1 MKNILIK
8 LIVLLTV
15 IGCNSVPSGCVRIDF
30 TNKSNENIKSISFT
44 DLIDNIE
51 NIENIEVGETKTLT
65 FKHSGEGTYQFIVE
79 FESGKQLVEK
89 ERYVEQGYFITENIF
104 DTIVKTDY

>member
-1 MKNILIK
+1 MKNILII

-15 IGCNSVPSGCVRIDF
+15 IGCNSIPSGCVRIDF
-30 TNKSNENIKSISFT
+30 TNKSNENIKSISFP
-44 DLIDNIE
+44 DLIDT
-51 NIENIEVGETKTLT
+51 IENIEVGETKTLT

-89 ERYVEQGYFITENIF
+89 ERYIEQGYFITENIF
-104 DTIVKTDY
+104 DTIVKTDF